1 MSKAPVAVDLAAT
14 IVQEQPAGAVS
25 MRTWVISAVNAGPPR
40 SLDLS
45 LTYGGPTFAAG
56 VRFADS
62 IITPAVGDAV
72 VVLVT
77 QSGGS
82 ERGGG
87 RQHGGS
93 PFVIA
98 RIAV

>member
-1 MSKAPVAVDLAAT
+1 MSRNPVGVDLAAT

-25 MRTWVISAVNAGPPR
+25 MRTWVISAVNAGPPK
-40 SLDLS
+40 SLDL
-45 LTYGGPTFAAG
+45 TVTAGGKIAGAG
-56 VRFADS
+56 VRYADS
-62 IITPAVGDAV
+62 ITTPTVGDVV

-82 ERGGG
+82 GRGGG
-87 RQHGGS
+87 RQHGGA